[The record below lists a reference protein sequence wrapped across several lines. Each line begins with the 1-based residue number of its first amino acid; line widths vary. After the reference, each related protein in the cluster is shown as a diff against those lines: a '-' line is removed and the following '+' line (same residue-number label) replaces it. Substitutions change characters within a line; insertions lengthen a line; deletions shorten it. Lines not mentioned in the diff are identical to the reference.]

1 MPITSTV
8 QKLLLIIC
16 LCLNLTVSSQTI
28 KIDSTKKDSTICL
41 KKSDY
46 KWLIKR
52 LTEHYGM
59 TNILDNSISIMKKQ
73 DSINM
78 TLHEMLL
85 LRDSKTS
92 ILELENLRLQGELK
106 IQYDYY
112 NVWYRKWYIVLSSGI
127 ILGYLIAK

>member
-1 MPITSTV
+1 
-8 QKLLLIIC
+8 
-16 LCLNLTVSSQTI
+16 
-28 KIDSTKKDSTICL
+28 
-41 KKSDY
+41 
-46 KWLIKR
+46 
-52 LTEHYGM
+52 
-59 TNILDNSISIMKKQ
+59 MKKQ

-112 NVWYRKWYIVLSSGI
+112 NVWYRKWYVVLSSGI
-127 ILGYLIAK
+127 IIGYLIAK

>member
-1 MPITSTV
+1 MPIISIV

-112 NVWYRKWYIVLSSGI
+112 NVWYRKWYVVLSSGI

>member
-1 MPITSTV
+1 
-8 QKLLLIIC
+8 
-16 LCLNLTVSSQTI
+16 
-28 KIDSTKKDSTICL
+28 
-41 KKSDY
+41 
-46 KWLIKR
+46 
-52 LTEHYGM
+52 M
-59 TNILDNSISIMKKQ
+59 TNILDNSISIIKKQ

-112 NVWYRKWYIVLSSGI
+112 NAWYRKWYVVLSSGI